1 MAGKDLPEPEMSLEK
16 LARLNAVNSEF
27 TTFQLQKEK
36 ELVDS
41 LVDMYTNDDFNN
53 TKAWAVIGTIA
64 NLRDLRSRIRRDRTT
79 ASSIAAHNMSEGSGD
94 S

>member
-1 MAGKDLPEPEMSLEK
+1 MAAKDLPESEMSFEK

-27 TTFQLQKEK
+27 TTFQLQQEK